1 MRGIFQ
7 DKAQSK
13 RGDLLHRNSILNK
26 SASSSHN
33 SDLELFYYGS
43 QKCTAADTWG
53 PGVKQHYKLHY
64 VHSGEG
70 WLRPN
75 RREYRIT
82 AGQLFACFPGET
94 VFYRADAAQP
104 WEYSWVAFD
113 GLNAEQY
120 LRRAGF
126 RPDHLVI
133 DCPNKPLIENA
144 FREIL
149 STKGDTANHDLNY
162 IGYLYLVLASIVDY
176 SGNDSDTSNAH
187 KYVKIAIRYI
197 RENYQ
202 RDISIEEIATYLSL
216 DRKYFSKVF
225 KRETGSSPMEY
236 LIQYRIDKACE
247 LLQSSTLS
255 VAEIAAAVGYT
266 SQFSFSRVF
275 KKHMNVAPSS

>member
-1 MRGIFQ
+1 MRR
-7 DKAQSK
+7 S
-13 RGDLLHRNSILNK
+13 RHL
-26 SASSSHN
+26 
-33 SDLELFYYGS
+33 
-43 QKCTAADTWG
+43 G

-70 WLRPN
+70 WLRSN
-75 RREYRIT
+75 GREYHIT

-187 KYVKIAIRYI
+187 KKVKIAIRYI

-202 RDISIEEIATYLSL
+202 RDISIEEIAT
-216 DRKYFSKVF
+216 
-225 KRETGSSPMEY
+225 
-236 LIQYRIDKACE
+236 
-247 LLQSSTLS
+247 
-255 VAEIAAAVGYT
+255 
-266 SQFSFSRVF
+266 
-275 KKHMNVAPSS
+275 